1 VIMVCQL
8 TLLLLLFPG
17 LAFQLLPGNGEP
29 WKAPP
34 EADAL
39 VDPLAND
46 PKAVQKGQKIFTS
59 LCWTCHG
66 MSGKGDGPNA
76 EALKVHP
83 ADLGSASVQAQTNGA
98 IYWKI
103 THGRGE
109 MASYEQVISREQRW
123 AVAHYLRSL
132 KHAAE

>member
-1 VIMVCQL
+1 MNRTALILFLLVP
-8 TLLLLLFPG
+8 TLG
-17 LAFQLLPGNGEP
+17 FQILPQGEP

-34 EADAL
+34 EADKL
-39 VDPLAND
+39 VDAMAND

-59 LCWTCHG
+59 LCWVCHG
-66 MSGKGDGPNA
+66 MAGKGDGPNA
-76 EALKVHP
+76 AALKVHP
-83 ADLGSASVQAQTNGA
+83 ADLGSRTVQAQTNGA

-123 AVAHYLRSL
+123 ALVHYLRTL
-132 KHAAE
+132 KSNAE

>member
-1 VIMVCQL
+1 MISKL
-8 TLLLLLFPG
+8 TFLFLLFPILG
-17 LAFQLLPGNGEP
+17 FQLLPADGDP

-46 PKAVQKGQKIFTS
+46 PKAVQKGEKIFTS

-76 EALKVHP
+76 EALAVRP
-83 ADLGSASVQAQTNGA
+83 ADLGSPSVQAQTNGA
-98 IYWKI
+98 IFWKI

-123 AVAHYLRSL
+123 AVVHYLRTI
-132 KHAAE
+132 KHPAE

>member
-1 VIMVCQL
+1 MTLKL
-8 TLLLLLFPG
+8 TLLLLLFPI
-17 LAFQLLPGNGEP
+17 LAFQLRTAEGDP

-39 VDPLAND
+39 VDPLAHD
-46 PKAVQKGQKIFTS
+46 PKAAQKGQKIFTS

-66 MSGKGDGPNA
+66 MIGKGDGPNA

-83 ADLGSASVQAQTNGA
+83 ADLGSPSVQAQTNGA

-123 AVAHYLRSL
+123 AVVHYLRTL
-132 KHAAE
+132 KHPVE

>member
-1 VIMVCQL
+1 MLRKTI
-8 TLLLLLFPG
+8 LLLLLIPV
-17 LAFQLLPGNGEP
+17 LAFQLLPVVGDP

-39 VDPLAND
+39 LDPMAKD
-46 PKAVQKGQKIFTS
+46 PKAVQKGEKIFSS

-66 MSGKGDGPNA
+66 IGGTGNGPNA

-83 ADLGSASVQAQTNGA
+83 ADLGSAAVQAQTNGA

-103 THGRGE
+103 TNGRGE

-123 AVAHYLRSL
+123 AVVHYLRTL
-132 KHAAE
+132 KHPAE

>member
-1 VIMVCQL
+1 MIHK
-8 TLLLLLFPG
+8 TILLLLLFPA
-17 LAFQLLPGNGEP
+17 LAIQLLPLDGDP
-29 WKAPP
+29 WKAPSN
-34 EADAL
+34 ADAL
-39 VDPLAND
+39 VDPMAND
-46 PKAVQKGQKIFTS
+46 PKAIQKGQRIFSS

-66 MSGKGDGPNA
+66 MSGKGDGPAA
-76 EALKVHP
+76 EGLKVHP

-123 AVAHYLRSL
+123 AVVHYLRTL
-132 KHAAE
+132 KHPAP